1 MIRTLA
7 TVALVMIVQSRPHAE
22 PKLRLLDIDCLT
34 DGTLVG
40 RNEDL
45 RAVISRESGWQPLA
59 LPGRVSAPWRS
70 PSGRVFVVEGDN
82 PTTIAELLGGSGTVP
97 RWVLPRAEGRHLR
110 FASLDGID
118 VVTADRVYRLDP
130 AGKFTM
136 LGETPIGGS
145 RRPLPRAPELLAAN
159 GTTVVC
165 TGTWVHHDDSV
176 GGSCREANGAYTYL
190 VDFGEP
196 FCCTDD
202 VDSFTAPFVC
212 GDAVISAVR
221 DKTQARALAT
231 GALLGR
237 TAGAARQGST
247 CLDGKRALL
256 VGKRD
261 IQIVSVPRLR
271 RLWREKDS
279 TEIQSVAV
287 CHGGTRAI
295 ILRKGMAYPVE
306 EFDLASPAAF
316 GKKEEDDGRMSRG
329 P

>member
-1 MIRTLA
+1 MNRAMIPAAVLLLA
-7 TVALVMIVQSRPHAE
+7 
-22 PKLRLLDIDCLT
+22 LRASAFGKPDTELIDLT
-34 DGTLVG
+34 CFDDGTLVG
-40 RNEDL
+40 QTSDL
-45 RAVISRESGWQPLA
+45 HLVTLKAGQWLPSPLA
-59 LPGRVSAPWRS
+59 KTILRLWRS
-70 PSGRVFVVEGDN
+70 PDDRIFAISSDDAWSAVEI
-82 PTTIAELLGGSGTVP
+82 PHGGAPGGHWKLETSTG
-97 RWVLPRAEGRHLR
+97 HLR
-110 FASLDGID
+110 FTSLNGAD
-118 VVTADRVYRLDP
+118 VVTPDHVYRLDP
-130 AGKFTM
+130 AGKLTT

-145 RRPLPRAPELLAAN
+145 GRPLPRAPELLAAQ

-176 GGSCREANGAYTYL
+176 GGSCREANGAYVYL

-196 FCCTDD
+196 LCCADD
-202 VDSFTAPFVC
+202 VASFTAPFVC
-212 GDAVISAVR
+212 GDTVISAVR
-221 DKTQARALAT
+221 NKTQARALAT